1 MAAWRNF
8 ILTCEPATRLTGQA
22 KRGLEGIPGEPL
34 IGHKFDTGWQ
44 GRLTQTGVKK

>member
-1 MAAWRNF
+1 MTETNSD
-8 ILTCEPATRLTGQA
+8 LDCQPAERLTGQA

-34 IGHKFDTGWQ
+34 TGHKFDTGWQ